1 MVLVYKD
8 INQRFNINT
17 YHNNLIKNRGINIY
31 NSVKQEITEEI
42 KKDINIVTYDI
53 QNPNIIKNINNNKI
67 LCDKIDMNP
76 IYEEKLKNSI
86 F

>member
-1 MVLVYKD
+1 MVLVCKD